1 MKNAIEVNFISK
13 KLKNFSLTNVSFNVE
28 SGTIMGFVGENG
40 AGKTTTIKAI
50 LNMIKCDYG
59 SINIFGTDHIK
70 NESKIKEDI
79 GIVFDEMC
87 FNESLN
93 LTSMNKIMKTIYK
106 QWDEQIF
113 KKHCQRLELP
123 DDKPFKT
130 FSKGMKMKASIACA
144 MSHNAKLL
152 ILDEPTSGIDPIM
165 KTEVLDMFQ
174 EFVSDEEHSIL
185 ISSHITNDLE
195 RIADAITFIHK
206 GQILLCEDKL
216 SMLERHKLIKCT
228 PQALETIDSS
238 SIIGYRKSKFDCE
251 VLVNDATPY
260 TTSDFVIDQPTI
272 EQIMFFY
279 AKNFKSSTAKI

>member
-59 SINIFGTDHIK
+59 SINIFGKDHAK
-70 NESKIKEDI
+70 NEAKIKEDI
-79 GIVFDEMC
+79 GVVFDEMC
-87 FNESLN
+87 FNESWN
-93 LTSMNKIMKTIYK
+93 LISMNKIMKTVYK
-106 QWDEQIF
+106 QWDEQTF
-113 KKHCQRLELP
+113 KNHCKRLELP
-123 DDKPFKT
+123 ENKPFKA
-130 FSKGMKMKASIACA
+130 FSKGMKMKTSIACA

-152 ILDEPTSGIDPIM
+152 IMDEPTSGIDPIM

-174 EFVSDEEHSIL
+174 EFVADEEHSIL
-185 ISSHITNDLE
+185 VSSHITNDLE

-216 SMLERHKLIKCT
+216 SMLERHKLLKCT

-238 SIIGYRKSKFDCE
+238 TIIGYRKSEFGCE
-251 VLVNDATPY
+251 ALVKDAPPCI
-260 TTSDFVIDQPTI
+260 TSEFVIDRPTL

-279 AKNFKSSTAKI
+279 AKNFR

>member
-93 LTSMNKIMKTIYK
+93 MTSMNKIMKTIYK

-123 DDKPFKT
+123 ENKPFKT

-165 KTEVLDMFQ
+165 KTDVLDMFQ
-174 EFVSDEEHSIL
+174 EFVADEEHSIL

-195 RIADAITFIHK
+195 RIADAITFIHQ

-238 SIIGYRKSKFDCE
+238 SIIGYRKSKFGCE
-251 VLVNDATPY
+251 VLVNDASTY
-260 TTSDFVIDQPTI
+260 ATSDFVIDQPTI

-279 AKNFKSSTAKI
+279 AKNFKSSSVKV